1 MDTSELPALTARQQQ
16 VLRFIADTLA
26 RTQIPPSW
34 QEIASAFE
42 IASTRAV
49 QKHLLLLQDKGYLQ
63 MLEGQRR
70 GIRLTDAALALLP
83 HKTIRTTQ
91 KSERATGFIALPVLG
106 RVAAGAPISADAHK
120 RATLLQL
127 DATLFKPKPDYLL
140 RVKGDS
146 MRDEGIL
153 DGDLVAIQQSQSAR
167 NGAIV
172 VARIEDEITIKKLQ
186 LGTNERGIQQIRL
199 LPRNSEF
206 APIAIDATQNFAIVG
221 LYCGL
226 IRTG

>member
-1 MDTSELPALTARQQQ
+1 MDTSDLPALTARQLQI
-16 VLRFIADTLA
+16 LRFIADTLT

-34 QEIASAFE
+34 QEIANAFD

-70 GIRLTDAALALLP
+70 GIRLTAAALKLMPA
-83 HKTIRTTQ
+83 Q
-91 KSERATGFIALPVLG
+91 KSSTLKDSPLELPILG
-106 RVAAGAPISADAHK
+106 RVAAGAPISADTQK

-127 DATLFKPKPDYLL
+127 DANLFKPKPDYLL

-153 DGDLVAIQQSQSAR
+153 EGDLVAIQQSQSAR
-167 NGAIV
+167 NGTIV

-186 LGTNERGIQQIRL
+186 LSAGERGVQQITL
-199 LPRNSEF
+199 LPRNAAF
-206 APIAIDATQNFAIVG
+206 APIVVDATQSFSIVG

-226 IRTG
+226 IRRN